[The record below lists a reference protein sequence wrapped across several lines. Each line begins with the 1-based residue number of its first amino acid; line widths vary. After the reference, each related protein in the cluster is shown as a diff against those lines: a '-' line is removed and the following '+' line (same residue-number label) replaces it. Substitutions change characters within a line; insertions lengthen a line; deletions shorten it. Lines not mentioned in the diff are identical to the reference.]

1 MRHLRALC
9 AIADTGSLRKAARQ
23 LGMTQ
28 PSLTTQLRRI
38 ENTIGGRLF
47 SREVTGSRPTP
58 LGRSVLCRARP
69 IVAEMNALV
78 SEVRLEAGQT
88 ADARLRIGSTG
99 SRAVVGWLRRLRD
112 RYPDADTTIHIDVSA
127 NALLQMVA
135 ANQLDVAFVHEVEG
149 APLRV
154 PEGVERRMLV
164 EREPQFVA
172 LAETHPA
179 AARPAVRLADLAA
192 DQWMVD
198 PSVDGE
204 GPGLRRVLA
213 AAGLNPRVV
222 YGDYLTAAD
231 LVASG
236 EVVTPCQ
243 PTARSRQGVAVR
255 PLHGDPLTVRLFLAS
270 RAAPAARALSPG
282 PDLDTALPARAL
294 PPGPDLDTALPA
306 RTGAAGSAPDTALPT
321 ETATEATGPDPDTV
335 PGAPLDVDALFGDLA
350 DAYFEIAWASSAYRQ
365 WLVRNESPLL
375 RSHEPRARDAL
386 DILGLAGPAE
396 VS

>member
-78 SEVRLEAGQT
+78 SEVRQEAGRT

-99 SRAVVGWLRRLRD
+99 SRAVVGWLRRLRA
-112 RYPDADTTIHIDVSA
+112 RYPEADTTIHIDVSA

-154 PEGVERRMLV
+154 PEGVERRVLV
-164 EREPQFVA
+164 AREPQFVA

-179 AARPAVRLADLAA
+179 AARPVVPLAELAA

-270 RAAPAARALSPG
+270 RVAPAAR
-282 PDLDTALPARAL
+282 TAP
-294 PPGPDLDTALPA
+294 
-306 RTGAAGSAPDTALPT
+306 AAGPAEPVRPADPAAESASGPAGP
-321 ETATEATGPDPDTV
+321 ATGPATSA
-335 PGAPLDVDALFGDLA
+335 PGAAPGDPLDVDALFGDLE
-350 DAYFEIAWASSAYRQ
+350 DAYFEIAWASPTYRQ

-375 RSHEPRARDAL
+375 RFHDARTHEAFDAM
-386 DILGLAGPAE
+386 GLAGPAE

>member
-69 IVAEMNALV
+69 IVAEMNALL

-88 ADARLRIGSTG
+88 ADARLRVGSTG

-154 PEGVERRMLV
+154 PEGVERRVLV

-179 AARPAVRLADLAA
+179 AARPTVRLADLAA

-270 RAAPAARALSPG
+270 RVAPAARA
-282 PDLDTALPARAL
+282 
-294 PPGPDLDTALPA
+294 
-306 RTGAAGSAPDTALPT
+306 GAAGRAPDTALP
-321 ETATEATGPDPDTV
+321 ADTEATGPDDPDTV

-350 DAYFEIAWASSAYRQ
+350 DAYFEIAWAGSAYRQ

-386 DILGLAGPAE
+386 DVLGLAGPAE

>member
-1 MRHLRALC
+1 MELEVRHLRALC

-99 SRAVVGWLRRLRD
+99 SRAVVGWLRRLRA

-154 PEGVERRMLV
+154 PEGVERRVLV

-179 AARPAVRLADLAA
+179 APRPAVRLADLAA

-270 RAAPAARALSPG
+270 RMAPAARTAADGPAPG
-282 PDLDTALPARAL
+282 TA
-294 PPGPDLDTALPA
+294 
-306 RTGAAGSAPDTALPT
+306 
-321 ETATEATGPDPDTV
+321 
-335 PGAPLDVDALFGDLA
+335 PGAPFEVDALFGDLA
-350 DAYFEIAWASSAYRQ
+350 DAYFEIAWASAAYRQ

-375 RSHEPRARDAL
+375 RLQEPPTREAVDV
-386 DILGLAGPAE
+386 LGLAGPAE

>member
-99 SRAVVGWLRRLRD
+99 SRAVVGWLRRLRA

-154 PEGVERRMLV
+154 PEGVERRVLV

-179 AARPAVRLADLAA
+179 AARPVVRLAELAA

-270 RAAPAARALSPG
+270 RAAPAARTGDGGSA
-282 PDLDTALPARAL
+282 PDAVV
-294 PPGPDLDTALPA
+294 
-306 RTGAAGSAPDTALPT
+306 RTGAAETAPDAASAAPLGV
-321 ETATEATGPDPDTV
+321 EATASGGPI
-335 PGAPLDVDALFGDLA
+335 DVDALFGDLA
-350 DAYFEIAWASSAYRQ
+350 DAYFEIAWASVAYRQ

-375 RSHEPRARDAL
+375 RLQEPPTRDEL

>member
-1 MRHLRALC
+1 MELEVRHLRALC

-99 SRAVVGWLRRLRD
+99 SRAVVGWLRRLRA

-154 PEGVERRMLV
+154 PEGVERRVLV

-179 AARPAVRLADLAA
+179 AARPVVRLAELAA

-270 RAAPAARALSPG
+270 RAAPAARTGDGGSA
-282 PDLDTALPARAL
+282 PDAVV
-294 PPGPDLDTALPA
+294 
-306 RTGAAGSAPDTALPT
+306 RTGAAETAPDAASAAPLGV
-321 ETATEATGPDPDTV
+321 EATASGGPI
-335 PGAPLDVDALFGDLA
+335 DVDALFGDLA
-350 DAYFEIAWASSAYRQ
+350 DAYFEIAWASVAYRQ

-375 RSHEPRARDAL
+375 RLQEPPTRDEL

>member
-1 MRHLRALC
+1 MELEVRHLRALC

-69 IVAEMNALV
+69 IVAEMSALLT
-78 SEVRLEAGQT
+78 EVRLEAGE
-88 ADARLRIGSTG
+88 AAGARLRIGSTG
-99 SRAVVGWLRRLRD
+99 SRAVVGWLRRLRT
-112 RYPDADTTIHIDVSA
+112 RYPDTDTTIHIDVSA

-149 APLRV
+149 APLHV
-154 PEGVERRMLV
+154 PEGVRRRVLV

-172 LAETHPA
+172 LSDTHPA
-179 AARPAVRLADLAA
+179 AVRQTVHLADLAT

-213 AAGLNPRVV
+213 AAGVSPRVV

-255 PLHGDPLTVRLFLAS
+255 PLCGDPLTVRLFLAS
-270 RAAPAARALSPG
+270 RA
-282 PDLDTALPARAL
+282 
-294 PPGPDLDTALPA
+294 
-306 RTGAAGSAPDTALPT
+306 
-321 ETATEATGPDPDTV
+321 TV
-335 PGAPLDVDALFGDLA
+335 PPRAGHPGGVPAGGLLDVDALFGDLE
-350 DAYFEIAWASSAYRQ
+350 DAYFEIAWASDAYRQ

-375 RSHEPRARDAL
+375 RFQEARLTDAL
-386 DILGLAGPAE
+386 ADPLLGVGLAGPADA
-396 VS
+396 S

>member
-69 IVAEMNALV
+69 IVAEMNALL

-154 PEGVERRMLV
+154 PEGVERRVLV

-270 RAAPAARALSPG
+270 RAVPAARTGAAG
-282 PDLDTALPARAL
+282 PDP
-294 PPGPDLDTALPA
+294 DTALPA

-321 ETATEATGPDPDTV
+321 EADTGTEAAGPGPDTA

-350 DAYFEIAWASSAYRQ
+350 DAYFEIAWASPAYRQ

-375 RSHEPRARDAL
+375 RSHEPLTRDAL
-386 DILGLAGPAE
+386 DVLDLAGPAE